1 MSYMTGKAGTSLNP
15 EAVILR
21 KLRKIE
27 RHMKPDDV
35 PEQKEVENH
44 FHMDCSDI
52 WRLVG
57 EFFGMTLF
65 VWIGLGSA
73 VANGLGGNA
82 GHLLPSFAFG
92 IAIVILA
99 YSFAPISG
107 GHLNPAV
114 TLTLVVTGHFRCLMG
129 LLYVIAQM
137 AGATL
142 AAGLVFGQNPHEVCF
157 APGRCV
163 DNMRLLEGTVN
174 QRIVYGTDSRV
185 TLGQAVLGEVVGTA
199 LLCLVVLR
207 TAVDM
212 HGSRQTG
219 QFAPLVIGLSIFC
232 AHVVLIPL
240 TNCSIN
246 PARSFGPALVTGEWK
261 DHWIFWVGP
270 MSGALVAAGL
280 HQLLLRQDA
289 SGQANSRLCPAEA
302 PALNDRDADLRT
314 EAMTEAAP
322 SEPANEP
329 WRRPSGPQ
337 D

>member
-1 MSYMTGKAGTSLNP
+1 MSYMTGKAGAALNP
-15 EAVILR
+15 ETVILR

-27 RHMKPDDV
+27 RRLKPDEL
-35 PEQKEVENH
+35 PEPTDVENH
-44 FHMDCSDI
+44 FQLDCSDI

-57 EFFGMTLF
+57 EFFAMTLF

-92 IAIVILA
+92 IAIVVLA
-99 YSFAPISG
+99 YSFAPVSG
-107 GHLNPAV
+107 GHMNPAV
-114 TLTLVVTGHFRCLMG
+114 TLALVVTGEFRALLG
-129 LLYVIAQM
+129 LFYILAQM

-142 AAGLVFGQNPHEVCF
+142 AAGLVFGQNPNEPCSGQS
-157 APGRCV
+157 PCL

-174 QRIVYGTDSRV
+174 HRV
-185 TLGQAVLGEVVGTA
+185 MYANGGRVSIGQAVLAEVVGTC

-246 PARSFGPALVTGEWK
+246 PARSFGPALVTGEWE

-270 MSGALVAAGL
+270 FGGALIAAGL

-289 SGQANSRLCPAEA
+289 SGQANSRLCPATS
-302 PALNDRDADLRT
+302 PALNDHDADLRT
-314 EAMTEAAP
+314 EAP
-322 SEPANEP
+322 SEPYDG
-329 WRRPSGPQ
+329 RRGSQASGLEAA
-337 D
+337 